1 MEGEKDNLN
10 DTKYLLEETD
20 YKNANNTDDQNIK
33 NILLNNTQL
42 LLEDKSSIFND
53 IPNDN
58 LEQIQEKKIINNNN
72 LKENDKKYE
81 QENSLK
87 DIFIKNINNNYN
99 EEKEKLKDEQEI
111 IKQQNILLNNQSTHL
126 DDLFSLSY
134 NDIINKNK
142 NIDYNNNIYNNQ
154 IIYFGVLFPT
164 EKIINKIYY
173 KNDDKKKIVCFKI
186 KKANNNSTNNDEQ
199 YFKILLEQNK
209 NYFNLKSNEEINL
222 KILLVVPFIKR
233 KKQLKCDIEVID
245 INNCLIDTL
254 HLYANVEIPK
264 LCCMRYNNIN
274 FNLKEFN
281 IPLIQ
286 IKINLHSK
294 NNINNMNNIISQKFK
309 IPMKNLSTKDL
320 SINFFIISNP
330 KDDNNYK
337 EFIDYEI
344 FFEKEKT
351 VLFPSLDIN
360 YFDIL
365 INIKNKNDFGKNIK
379 DKKNIKIK
387 KILRANIVDT
397 KINYYFCLEILI
409 FHTNNN
415 NNII

>member
-1 MEGEKDNLN
+1 MKEEKDNLN

-20 YKNANNTDDQNIK
+20 YKNKNNTDDQNIK

-87 DIFIKNINNNYN
+87 YIFIKNINNNYN

-164 EKIINKIYY
+164 EKIIKKIYY
-173 KNDDKKKIVCFKI
+173 KNDDKKKIICFQI
-186 KKANNNSTNNDEQ
+186 KKSNNNFKNDEQ

-274 FNLKEFN
+274 FNFKEFN